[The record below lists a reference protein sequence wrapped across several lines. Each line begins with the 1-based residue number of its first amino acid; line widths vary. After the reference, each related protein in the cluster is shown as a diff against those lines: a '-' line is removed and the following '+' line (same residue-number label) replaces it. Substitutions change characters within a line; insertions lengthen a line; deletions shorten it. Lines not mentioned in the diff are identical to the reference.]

1 MSQDLGRDR
10 ERERGRFSARE
21 RAEGAFA
28 DAVRAGGGSLS
39 RVRQELFALSDL
51 LRREPRLRKTLA
63 DIGVPAEAKEAL
75 VGGLLRPRLDARM
88 LALLQDLVG
97 EDSVNHRL
105 RAVLQDLG
113 VQALL
118 AEADAQGTLG
128 DVADRLFRFS
138 RVVESQAALRS
149 ALTNPVLPEE
159 NKRALVRDLLAG
171 RAPEQAVLL
180 AEWAVVRVGDPVQH
194 LAELADRAAERRH
207 RVVAEARTA
216 VPLDD
221 DRVRRLSEALERVA
235 GRPVDV
241 EVVVDPSVVGGV
253 VARVGDE
260 VIDGTVRRK
269 LDLALAQLTA

>member
-1 MSQDLGRDR
+1 
-10 ERERGRFSARE
+10 
-21 RAEGAFA
+21 
-28 DAVRAGGGSLS
+28 
-39 RVRQELFALSDL
+39 RQELFALSDL

-75 VGGLLRPRLDARM
+75 VGGLLRPRLDART
-88 LALLQDLVG
+88 LALFQDLVG

-149 ALTNPVLPEE
+149 AFTNPVLPEE